1 MRWVYRFQSHL
12 AVIAALLVALPLA
25 GQAPRTVSLY
35 FTVEDGDKLVS
46 GLTEQ
51 NFRLLEDGQG
61 RSFRLAEPESPI
73 LVTLLVEYS
82 QISGIYLSDI
92 EQAVRSFVD
101 AAPEGHWY
109 ALATYSHGY
118 TIHEDFTKQKGKI
131 LAAFAELGQP
141 VWSEVD
147 TYDAIYDIVEKLE
160 LLPGRKVLVVVGS
173 GLDTFSSRTL
183 PEVQRKIESSNVTV
197 FGIAAG
203 TLLRGQ
209 YDAYLGTGARMELTQ
224 AEAFFRM
231 LADKSGGQAFF
242 PRFETAYRDIMQNV
256 FLTLQHQYRIVY
268 ESRTPADKKFH
279 RLKLEAFQLTG
290 DKRKEYKVRVR
301 EGWRRE

>member
-1 MRWVYRFQSHL
+1 M
-12 AVIAALLVALPLA
+12 AALLLAGAAALP

-35 FTVEDGDKLVS
+35 FTVEEGDKLIG

-51 NFRLLEDGQG
+51 NFRLSEDGQA
-61 RSFRLAEPESPI
+61 RSFRLAEPESPM

-82 QISGIYLSDI
+82 QISGIYLNDI
-92 EQAVRSFVD
+92 EQAVRNFVD
-101 AAPEGHWY
+101 AAPDGHWY
-109 ALATYSHGY
+109 ALATFSRGY

-131 LAAFAELGQP
+131 LAAYADLGQP
-141 VWSEVD
+141 MWGEVN
-147 TYDAIYDIVEKLE
+147 TYDAICDLLEKLD
-160 LLPGRKVLVVVGS
+160 LLSGRRVLVVVGS
-173 GLDTFSSRTL
+173 GIDTFSSRTL

-209 YDAYLGTGARMELTQ
+209 YDAYLGAGARMELTQ

-256 FLTLQHQYRIVY
+256 FLVLNHQYRIVY
-268 ESRTPADKKFH
+268 ESRIPADNKFH

-290 DKRKEYKVRVR
+290 DKRKDYKVRVR
-301 EGWRRE
+301 DGWRRE

>member
-1 MRWVYRFQSHL
+1 MSRAWGSKILWTLTAFLWVAGAGTQTL
-12 AVIAALLVALPLA
+12 AE
-25 GQAPRTVSLY
+25 RSLY
-35 FTVEDGDKLVS
+35 FAVEDGDKLVG

-147 TYDAIYDIVEKLE
+147 TYDAIYDILEKLD

-256 FLTLQHQYRIVY
+256 FLTLQHQYRMVY

-290 DKRKEYKVRVR
+290 DKRKDYKVRVR